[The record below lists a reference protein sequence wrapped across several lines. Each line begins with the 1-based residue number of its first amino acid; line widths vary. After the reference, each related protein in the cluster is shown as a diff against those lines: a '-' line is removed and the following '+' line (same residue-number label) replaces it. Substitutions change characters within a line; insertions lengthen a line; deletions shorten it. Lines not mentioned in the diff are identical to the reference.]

1 MSSSYEFWIPS
12 NQNTSSSHYTTIGPG
27 GVEYYGSPENLS
39 NSNELVFGN
48 AIKTQMGNT
57 VNSYL
62 GGYTANYTPYYIA
75 TILGGYQQTIAGMK
89 SEAVFGVKWEYK
101 LAGKYEWVF
110 GDAGENKNVFSMSTR
125 AWGVKN
131 EVKASSTETN
141 EGALDSTV
149 VGPAQLTNAA
159 PINQDVTD
167 VSIEGAS
174 ETKDFD
180 ESETDVASS
189 QKVYGEL
196 IMAADTVTLSC
207 PDITFSSAIIILN

>member
-1 MSSSYEFWIPS
+1 MSSSYEFWIPT
-12 NQNTSSSHYTTIGPG
+12 NQNTSSSALTTTGPG
-27 GVEYYGSPENLS
+27 GVEYIGDPEHLS
-39 NSNELVFGN
+39 NSNELIFGN

-75 TILGGYQQTIAGMK
+75 TVLGGYQQTIMLAK
-89 SEAVFGVKWEYK
+89 SEAVFGVKMEYK

-110 GDAGENKNVFSMSTR
+110 GDAGENKNVFSLSTR
-125 AWGVKN
+125 TWGVKN
-131 EVKASSTETN
+131 EVKASSDETTEGSK
-141 EGALDSTV
+141 ESTV
-149 VGPAQLTNAA
+149 LGPTQKTNAG

-167 VSIEGAS
+167 ISTQGAS

-189 QKVYGEL
+189 QKVFGDL
-196 IMAADTVTLSC
+196 IMAADTVTVSC
-207 PDITFSSAIIILN
+207 PDITFSSAVILLN